1 MKRILIASRS
11 LRILVGI
18 WLTLLLHIGFS
29 AAVETASAASAAAP
43 ASPNGNLIRIWI
55 VGSPHTN
62 ALPPTVI
69 HSELHQRAES
79 LGYTIE
85 IQAFRPSGFAAH
97 FHAALQNHNEPEIL
111 TFDNYGVLMGLQTRL
126 GWFQGVDW
134 DRRTASSLALVHE
147 TMTSLQPR
155 GWVMLVTSAVNYE
168 AARALT
174 MRPAECDSQSGPAP
188 DPSTL
193 APALR
198 LAQEKAVFATRAYLD
213 CDRSTLAAVSHE
225 SRLVQQCFQPQSDT
239 KVESVKAC
247 SVSGNNKLAFVS
259 LVSGFSA
266 VVRDRRGALVPSKA
280 GMDLGQKS
288 ILAVLS
294 NQSGTWRLLA
304 ITHDVVNTVAR
315 THKTTNRLTNS
326 LDYGPQIGIMPEPA
340 RLLTPNGVYP
350 VPQPGER
357 FGDFIWYPSQSTEVI
372 GQVVEF
378 VWGKDTNWGQTRLF
392 FLPASENKISSG
404 LLMDGGPT
412 VWRVWSI
419 NKFGDVV
426 FSEQHSFRR

>member
-1 MKRILIASRS
+1 MKRVLTASRS
-11 LRILVGI
+11 LHILPCVL
-18 WLTLLLHIGFS
+18 LTLFLNASSIAPVG
-29 AAVETASAASAAAP
+29 AAVPSE
-43 ASPNGNLIRIWI
+43 PNSNVIRIWT

-62 ALPPTVI
+62 ALPPAVI
-69 HSELHQRAES
+69 PPELRQRAES
-79 LGYTIE
+79 LGYTIA

-97 FHAALQNHNEPEIL
+97 FHQALQNHNEPEIL
-111 TFDNYGVLMGLQTRL
+111 TFDNYGVIYGMQTRM

-147 TMTSLQPR
+147 TMTSLQRR
-155 GWVMLVTSAVNYE
+155 GWVMLVRSAVNYE
-168 AARALT
+168 AARALA
-174 MRPAECDSQSGPAP
+174 MRPAECDIQSGPAP

-193 APALR
+193 ESALR
-198 LAQEKAVFATRAYLD
+198 QAQEKAELATRAYLH
-213 CDRSTLAAVSHE
+213 CDRSTLAGISDE
-225 SRLVQQCFQPQSDT
+225 SRLVQQCFQPLSDT

-247 SVSGNNKLAFVS
+247 SVSGNDKLAFVS

-266 VVRDRRGALVPSKA
+266 VVRDPRALVPSKQ

-304 ITHDVVNTVAR
+304 ITHDPINTVAR
-315 THKTTNRLTNS
+315 TFKTTNRLTNS
-326 LDYGPQIGIMPEPA
+326 LAHGPYIGIMPEPA

-350 VPQPGER
+350 VPQPNER
-357 FGDFIWYPSQSTEVI
+357 FGDFIWYPSQSTDVI

-378 VWGKDTNWGQTRLF
+378 VWGKDTNWGLTRLF
-392 FLPASENKISSG
+392 FLPASENKISGG
-404 LLMDGGPT
+404 LLMSGGPT

-426 FSEQHSFRR
+426 FSEQHSFR